1 MEPPKLTHDH
11 EWVIQISRA
20 IEEGLEKDD
29 DEPVPTSIFSVP
41 KTLMS
46 IKPETYTPQLVALGP
61 YHHQRL
67 ELLEMEHYKLASAMR
82 VQKHIK
88 EIKFRDLVNRIAE
101 SDCTIRASY
110 HRLLVFDKETLAWI
124 FAIDAAFILMCLQT
138 YSSTTNRGSRISSK
152 MASLIDYA
160 RKKTT
165 HDHAI
170 LRDII
175 MLENQI
181 PLFLLKEVHHEF
193 YYYEDRDE
201 VLANIL
207 LGFCKDLSP
216 IKYFNIDQ
224 QHFREKCFARAHLLD
239 LLYYMVAPDL
249 QLSTDCEQEKPE
261 EDEEI
266 GWFRKAWKLI
276 LKLLWYIHYTPLLL
290 LSRIFK
296 SKVVTLILTI
306 PLTIISAFSNRG
318 SKSATA
324 ITDLISSAENVA
336 ENLESPSSY
345 DRKDE
350 SPLIEE
356 IGIPSVTKLHKIGV
370 KFRPAK
376 GGLGSTKFDKSSGS
390 FYLPVIHLDDNS
402 EVVLRNL
409 VAYEACIAPEVMAFT
424 RYTELMNG
432 IIDTEEDVRILRNA
446 GIILNRLKSDV
457 EVATLW
463 NWMTKSVRVTKVPV
477 LDKAIE
483 GANSYYSKSW
493 KMRMNGNM
501 KNYMVSWWP
510 CLTFLAANI
519 LILLSVVQTACTIYT
534 CSKWMQAL

>member
-1 MEPPKLTHDH
+1 MDFRTTESYGNILGMRILLPHACHNENVHERDLANFDKHGSSADAVKLSEFNNGTAKLTHDH

-124 FAIDAAFILMCLQT
+124 FAIDAAFILM
-138 YSSTTNRGSRISSK
+138 
-152 MASLIDYA
+152 
-160 RKKTT
+160 
-165 HDHAI
+165 
-170 LRDII
+170 DII

-324 ITDLISSAENVA
+324 ITDLISSAEN
-336 ENLESPSSY
+336 
-345 DRKDE
+345 
-350 SPLIEE
+350 

-409 VAYEACIAPEVMAFT
+409 VAYEACIAPERRM
-424 RYTELMNG
+424 
-432 IIDTEEDVRILRNA
+432 RILRNA

-483 GANSYYSKSW
+483 GANSLFEEIIW
-493 KMRMNGNM
+493 F
-501 KNYMVSWWP
+501 WWP